1 MTEQMAGGG
10 GYEGSIAELY
20 DYVGPY
26 RARADVTFFVE
37 AAVQAGGPVLEVGCG
52 TGRVLIPT
60 ARAGVDVVGLDVSP
74 DMLTVCRQRLRDEP
88 ESVQSRVTLVQA
100 DMRRFALEQAFTL
113 VTIPFRPFQHLLTV
127 EDQLSCLESIHRHLN
142 NEGLLILD
150 IFNPSLDFLVNRA
163 VGEELAEEPEFKMPD
178 GRGVIRRQKTVS
190 RDRFN
195 QIDDH
200 ELIYYV
206 THPDGRE
213 ERLVHS
219 FQLRYLFRFEAE
231 HLLDRAG
238 FAVEQL
244 YAGYD
249 KCEYGS
255 RYPGE
260 LLFLAR
266 KTTPQR
272 KPPNHYQASPRQDRR
287 SSPSGRRQK
296 LQRRKSGHDR

>member
-1 MTEQMAGGG
+1 MEPELTTCDSFMIEQMAGAG

-26 RARADVTFFVE
+26 RARADITFFVE
-37 AAVQAGGPVLEVGCG
+37 AAVEAGGPVLEVGCG

-60 ARAGVDVVGLDVSP
+60 ARAGVDIVGLDLSP
-74 DMLTVCRQRLRDEP
+74 DMLTVCRRRLRDEP
-88 ESVQSRVTLVQA
+88 EGVQSRVTLVQA
-100 DMRRFALEQAFTL
+100 DMRRFALGRAFTL

-127 EDQLSCLESIHRHLN
+127 EDQLSCLETIHQHLGH
-142 NEGLLILD
+142 EGTLILD
-150 IFNPSLDFLVNRA
+150 IFNPSLDSLVNRP

-178 GRGVIRRQKTVS
+178 GRCVTRRHKTVS

-195 QIDDH
+195 QVDDH

-238 FAVEQL
+238 FAVERL

-249 KCEYGS
+249 KSEYGS
-255 RYPGE
+255 QYPGE

-266 KTTPQR
+266 KTTSQR
-272 KPPNHYQASPRQDRR
+272 RPPNTYQVRPHETNAN
-287 SSPSGRRQK
+287 SGAPT
-296 LQRRKSGHDR
+296 